1 MLKRARLI
9 LLFFSCFACGLSLV
23 ACHNGAYLA
32 GTEASETEGITVPHM
47 TEQLTDSPSTDSCV
61 PAEEYTVTVAS
72 SGDNWWGMGVQYP
85 RLLILSNSQSGE
97 NGTILLTFEKL
108 TSGLE
113 RERPGYPVYRST
125 DEGKSWK
132 LVTTVRDNSSLQSE
146 WNPFLF
152 ELSRPLGNYPAGTV
166 LLAACSV
173 DGAHSTASAIRLYAS
188 TDGGRSFGAPVTVA
202 TGGGLENG
210 VWEPFLLQLDDGRLV
225 CFYSDDTGD
234 EYAQRIVYRLSE
246 DGVTFGETVEVVASK
261 FKRERP
267 GMPVVTRLGD
277 GSYFMVYEVV
287 DHRLLEGNPVMYR
300 TSKDGIHWGDPA
312 DIGTPIESVDG
323 KALGSA
329 PYAAWTPAGGELG
342 TITVSG
348 TFMRKGKSTTG
359 TDIFISR
366 DMGKTWTTV
375 SHPIPYNSSVDHCGY
390 SNSMM
395 FSSDG
400 AIMYAVN
407 NPQKKDGSKGNIVF
421 ARADTTLYLK

>member
-1 MLKRARLI
+1 MLERARLI

-173 DGAHSTASAIRLYAS
+173 DGAHSTASASAFTQARTGAEAS
-188 TDGGRSFGAPVTVA
+188 A
-202 TGGGLENG
+202 
-210 VWEPFLLQLDDGRLV
+210 
-225 CFYSDDTGD
+225 
-234 EYAQRIVYRLSE
+234 
-246 DGVTFGETVEVVASK
+246 
-261 FKRERP
+261 RP
-267 GMPVVTRLGD
+267 
-277 GSYFMVYEVV
+277 
-287 DHRLLEGNPVMYR
+287 
-300 TSKDGIHWGDPA
+300 
-312 DIGTPIESVDG
+312 
-323 KALGSA
+323 
-329 PYAAWTPAGGELG
+329 
-342 TITVSG
+342 
-348 TFMRKGKSTTG
+348 
-359 TDIFISR
+359 
-366 DMGKTWTTV
+366 
-375 SHPIPYNSSVDHCGY
+375 
-390 SNSMM
+390 
-395 FSSDG
+395 
-400 AIMYAVN
+400 
-407 NPQKKDGSKGNIVF
+407 
-421 ARADTTLYLK
+421 